1 MNERKEK
8 VLKNR
13 CICFGILLIN
23 LSMMGCSSSK
33 FEKETV
39 NSNLKQTQAITES
52 SNDRQVTAG
61 VSEDNEIET
70 QTIEKETQMESGI
83 MESTEEPVVV
93 IEITISEDK
102 YIYENHSIELDA
114 LVKEITTIEGKVIIN
129 ITDENATQKA
139 YQELINELDKIHIEY
154 SEK

>member
-61 VSEDNEIET
+61 VTEDNEIET
-70 QTIEKETQMESGI
+70 QTIESGI

>member
-61 VSEDNEIET
+61 VTEDNEI
-70 QTIEKETQMESGI
+70 ETQMESGI

>member
-33 FEKETV
+33 FETETD

-61 VSEDNEIET
+61 VTEDNEIET
-70 QTIEKETQMESGI
+70 QTIEKETQME
-83 MESTEEPVVV
+83 TFVLQ
-93 IEITISEDK
+93 
-102 YIYENHSIELDA
+102 IY
-114 LVKEITTIEGKVIIN
+114 KKG
-129 ITDENATQKA
+129 
-139 YQELINELDKIHIEY
+139 
-154 SEK
+154 

>member
-1 MNERKEK
+1 
-8 VLKNR
+8 
-13 CICFGILLIN
+13 
-23 LSMMGCSSSK
+23 MMGCSSSK

-61 VSEDNEIET
+61 VTEDNEIET

>member
-13 CICFGILLIN
+13 CICVGIVLIN

-33 FEKETV
+33 FETETV
-39 NSNLKQTQAITES
+39 YSNLKQTQEITES
-52 SNDRQVTAG
+52 SNDRQVTAR
-61 VSEDNEIET
+61 VTEDNEIET

-102 YIYENHSIELDA
+102 YIYENHSIELDE